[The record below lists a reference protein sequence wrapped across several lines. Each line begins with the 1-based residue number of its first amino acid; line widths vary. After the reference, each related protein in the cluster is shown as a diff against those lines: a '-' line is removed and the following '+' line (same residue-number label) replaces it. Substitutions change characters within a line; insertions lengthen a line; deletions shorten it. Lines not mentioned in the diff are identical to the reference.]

1 MTRLGTIPDDFD
13 SDQSRRMVDAIR
25 GCLGL
30 APLYSGGMETLRHR
44 QLALAYPRSF
54 WRMCEERK
62 RDETVSS
69 ARL

>member
-1 MTRLGTIPDDFD
+1 MTRRGTIPDDFD

-44 QLALAYPRSF
+44 QLVLAYPRSF
-54 WRMCEERK
+54 RRMCEERK
-62 RDETVSS
+62 RNEQATR
-69 ARL
+69 AL